1 MFHCLIIKDLCR
13 SNSDQLIYFITELF
27 VCQELFK
34 FIFWSSFELPENVL
48 SSAVLSISNSFILSN
63 SFAFV
68 KNFFQVFLKQFFQPA
83 AATRLR
89 TEVFLFQKNS
99 CAVALADSLVIIT
112 PPKAK
117 VNTFFRIFLF
127 LEKYIQFCIFIILSN
142 YLLNAKNQQKTLSIK
157 SVFCWFFLLLVKR
170 IFAIR
175 FVTCS

>member
-1 MFHCLIIKDLCR
+1 MNYLFRTFEDVFHCLIIKDLCR
-13 SNSDQLIYFITELF
+13 SDSDQLAYFITELF

-34 FIFWSSFELPENVL
+34 LFFEVL
-48 SSAVLSISNSFILSN
+48 LNFFAVLSISNSFILSN

-112 PPKAK
+112 PLPAK

-127 LEKYIQFCIFIILSN
+127 SEKFAQFCI
-142 YLLNAKNQQKTLSIK
+142 
-157 SVFCWFFLLLVKR
+157 
-170 IFAIR
+170 
-175 FVTCS
+175 